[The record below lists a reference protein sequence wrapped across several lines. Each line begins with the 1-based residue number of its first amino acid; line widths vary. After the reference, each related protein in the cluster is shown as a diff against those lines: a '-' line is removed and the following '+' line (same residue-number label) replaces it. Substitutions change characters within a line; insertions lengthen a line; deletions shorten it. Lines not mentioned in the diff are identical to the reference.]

1 MNEAASDLRQRPS
14 ASVRPLLEPSPT
26 VVALPIPPGRRRPEG
41 LVYAV
46 DERPPAGHLVLLGL
60 QHMAVVTSSL
70 VIPLLVARAAG
81 VDPASLP
88 GILAMSM
95 LAIGIASLIQAF
107 PLGRFGSG
115 YLVPGFC
122 SVNYFPAS
130 MLAASTGGMPLVFG
144 LTIFAGCLQIGLAT
158 ALRRLRVL
166 FPPEVAGVTVALV
179 GLEAGFIALDQIVHP
194 GEAIGLETSLGIG
207 LATFGVAAAVSV
219 FGGSS
224 FRLYAALIGM
234 AAGVALAAA
243 LGALAPDTLP
253 RLAGQPWLAL
263 PSLGH
268 LEWSFSA
275 DPLLLVA
282 FALAAFASTL
292 KTIGA
297 VSTAQRLNDD
307 GWARPDAGNLQRGV
321 LGDGLASICAGLAGS
336 TGQNSATSAV
346 GISGATGATSRW
358 IALALALWLLAMA
371 CMPKIATLL
380 DLLPTMV
387 IGGML
392 LFAAIYIVVNGIE
405 LIGSRVLDRRRSMV
419 VGTAIIVAV
428 SHRALPELA
437 EAMPALLR
445 PLTSS
450 GLALGMAVAILLNL
464 LFRINISRCATLTI
478 VDAADRGDDL
488 ARFLTREA
496 GRWGLRQDVLERALM
511 AIRHV
516 IRDEPGCPS
525 PGPDRGRRLTLDAR
539 YDELRLT
546 LVLHRVPDGPVPVD
560 LAPNRRQP
568 RYVTV
573 QVPGADLAAIER
585 TPGLTRLRLEFD
597 V

>member
-1 MNEAASDLRQRPS
+1 
-14 ASVRPLLEPSPT
+14 
-26 VVALPIPPGRRRPEG
+26 
-41 LVYAV
+41 
-46 DERPPAGHLVLLGL
+46 
-60 QHMAVVTSSL
+60 MAVVTTSL

-81 VDPASLP
+81 VEPTALP

-130 MLAASTGGMPLVFG
+130 MLAATAGGMPLVFG
-144 LTIFAGCLQIGLAT
+144 LTIFAGCLQLGLAT

-194 GEAIGLETSLGIG
+194 GDGIG
-207 LATFGVAAAVSV
+207 LQASVGIGLVTFGVAAAVSV
-219 FGGSS
+219 FAGDSW
-224 FRLYAALIGM
+224 RLYAALIGIG
-234 AAGVALAAA
+234 AGVVLAAMT
-243 LGALAPDTLP
+243 GVLATDAWP
-253 RLAGQPWLAL
+253 RLTAQPWLA
-263 PSLGH
+263 PPGLGH
-268 LEWSFSA
+268 LDWSFSA
-275 DPLLLVA
+275 DPMLLVA

-297 VSTAQRLNDD
+297 VSTAQRLNDAD
-307 GWARPDAGNLQRGV
+307 WTRPDAGNLQRGV
-321 LGDGLASICAGLAGS
+321 LGDGLASICAGVVGA

-371 CMPKIATLL
+371 CMPKIAALL

-387 IGGML
+387 IGGVL
-392 LFAAIYIVVNGIE
+392 LFAAIYMVVNGIE
-405 LIGSRVLDRRRSMV
+405 LIGSRVLDRRRTMV
-419 VGTAIIVAV
+419 VGTAIIVAA

-437 EAMPALLR
+437 EATPAMLR

-450 GLALGMAVAILLNL
+450 GLALGMSVALLLNL
-464 LFRINISRCATLTI
+464 LFRIGIRRCASISVLS
-478 VDAADRGDDL
+478 VDRRDDID
-488 ARFLTREA
+488 RFLADEA
-496 GRWGLRQDVLERALM
+496 GRWGLRQDVLERALL
-511 AIRHV
+511 AIGHV
-516 IRDEPGCPS
+516 LQGQPGEPLPRS
-525 PGPDRGRRLTLDAR
+525 RLTLDAR

-546 LVLHRVPDGPVPVD
+546 LILRRAADGPVPVD
-560 LAPNRRQP
+560 LGPHRQP
-568 RYVTV
+568 PRWVAV
-573 QVPGADLAAIER
+573 PVPPGADAAAVQR
-585 TPGLTRLRLEFD
+585 APGLTSLRLELD

>member
-1 MNEAASDLRQRPS
+1 MNEAATSDRRRS
-14 ASVRPLLEPSPT
+14 ASPVVEQPT
-26 VVALPIPPGRRRPEG
+26 NVVDLPVPPGRRRPQG

-46 DERPPAGHLVLLGL
+46 DEHPPPGHLVLLGL

-88 GILAMSM
+88 AILAMSM

-130 MLAASTGGMPLVFG
+130 MLAATAGGMPLVFG

-194 GEAIGLETSLGIG
+194 GDGIG
-207 LATFGVAAAVSV
+207 LQASVGIGLVTFGVAAAVSV
-219 FGGSS
+219 FGGNA

-234 AAGVALAAA
+234 AAGVAMAAP
-243 LGALAPDTLP
+243 LGALTPDSWP
-253 RLAGQPWLAL
+253 RLAGQPWLGL
-263 PSLGH
+263 PNLGH
-268 LEWSFSA
+268 LQWSFSV
-275 DPLLLVA
+275 DPMLLVA

-307 GWARPDAGNLQRGV
+307 GWTRPDAGNLQRGV
-321 LGDGLASICAGLAGS
+321 LGDGLATICAGVAGS

-371 CMPKIATLL
+371 CMPKVAVLL

-387 IGGML
+387 IGGVL
-392 LFAAIYIVVNGIE
+392 LFAAIYMVVNGIE
-405 LIGSRVLDRRRSMV
+405 LIGSRVLDRRRTMV
-419 VGTAIIVAV
+419 VGTAIIVAA

-450 GLALGMAVAILLNL
+450 GLALGMIVAVVLNL
-464 LFRINISRCATLTI
+464 LFRIGISRCATLTI
-478 VDAADRGDDL
+478 VDAADRVDDL
-488 ARFLTREA
+488 ARFLSQEA
-496 GRWGLRQDVLERALM
+496 GRWGLRQDVLDRALR
-511 AIRHV
+511 AIDHV
-516 IRDEPGCPS
+516 IEGKPDKPS
-525 PGPDRGRRLTLDAR
+525 SPCRLTLDAR

-546 LVLHRVPDGPVPVD
+546 LTLRRVTDGPVPVD
-560 LAPNRRQP
+560 LAPNQRQR